1 MEEKGQQRVRT
12 TLVRPAVLDYKIIKG
27 MPEAVEEQVR
37 ACLRLGYALNSELL
51 PMKVDQ
57 YNIVAQCV
65 VLYADDEGENNDKTS
80 EV

>member
-1 MEEKGQQRVRT
+1 
-12 TLVRPAVLDYKIIKG
+12 